1 MAKNLLYLSKS
12 FLLFSIQ
19 LLVIQ
24 SGSLTN
30 ASRIPKFSNSLKD
43 LEESQKGQRV
53 QGLREVKH
61 YLNRFGYLNYKDSNN
76 FEDDEFDEA
85 LEVAIKT
92 YQTYFH
98 LKVTGKLD
106 TDTIKQMSIPRCGV
120 PDIINGSLTQ
130 PQFAFFPGN
139 PRWPFYKRNLKYAF
153 QSSAP
158 PNVELVDIKEACTY
172 AFGEWARFS
181 DFRFEFTEQVEDADL
196 VLGFHRVDHGDGL
209 PFDGLGGD
217 FAHAFPPT
225 NGRLHYDAD
234 EIWNNSLDL
243 LPYQTDLKAV
253 SLHEIGHLL
262 GLGHTTFELS
272 IMYPAIRV
280 GKTKRGLSSDDM
292 DGLLTLYSRS

>member
-1 MAKNLLYLSKS
+1 MVKEQYL
-12 FLLFSIQ
+12 
-19 LLVIQ
+19 
-24 SGSLTN
+24 G
-30 ASRIPKFSNSLKD
+30 
-43 LEESQKGQRV
+43 ESQKGQRV

-61 YLNRFGYLNYKDSNN
+61 YLNKFGYLNYKDSNN

-92 YQTYFH
+92 YQTHFH

-106 TDTIKQMSIPRCGV
+106 TNTIKQMSIPRCGV
-120 PDIINGSLTQ
+120 PDIINRSLTQ
-130 PQFAFFPGN
+130 PQFEFFPGN
-139 PRWPFYKRNLKYAF
+139 PRWPFYKRNLEYAF

-158 PNVELVDIKEACTY
+158 PNIKLKMPI
-172 AFGEWARFS
+172 
-181 DFRFEFTEQVEDADL
+181 DL
-196 VLGFHRVDHGDGL
+196 VLGFHRVDHGDGQ
-209 PFDGLGGD
+209 PFDGLGGF

-234 EIWNNSLDL
+234 EIWSNSLDL

-253 SLHEIGHLL
+253 SLHGIGHLL
-262 GLGHTTFELS
+262 GLGHSAFEPS
-272 IMYPAIRV
+272 TMYPAIRV